1 MNVLLIEGHPT
12 TAQDMTIG
20 LTNSGA
26 EVDVANDG
34 VKGDFKARTGAY
46 DVIILDVVQPKVDGV
61 SLLKAWR
68 EQGLT
73 TRVIVVTALQ
83 SIADKVR
90 CLELGAD
97 DYLTRPFEWAELTA
111 RLRALLRRGSQVKT
125 PLLRV
130 GDLEID
136 AGSRTVRRAGRDIL
150 LTPREFALLQFLV
163 RHCGKV
169 VSRTLIWRYLYDESG
184 ENMSNVID
192 VYIRYL
198 RKKIDHGFAQPLILT
213 RRGQGYL
220 FRGEGVMMEAAS

>member
-12 TAQDMTIG
+12 TARDMTIG

-26 EVDVANDG
+26 EVDVATDG
-34 VKGDFKARTGAY
+34 VKGDFKARTGSY
-46 DVIILDVVQPKVDGV
+46 DIIILDVVLPKVDGA
-61 SLLKAWR
+61 LLLQTWR

-73 TRVIVVTALQ
+73 TRVIVVTDLQ
-83 SIADKVR
+83 GVADKVR

-97 DYLTRPFEWAELTA
+97 DYLTRPFEWEELTA
-111 RLRALLRRGSQVKT
+111 RLRALLRRGCQIKT
-125 PLLRV
+125 PVLRI

-136 AGSRTVRRAGRDIL
+136 AAGYTVRRAGRLIP

-184 ENMSNVID
+184 ENMSNVVD

-220 FRGEGVMMEAAS
+220 FRGEDVVMEAAS